1 MVSGSEVVRVLL
13 VDDDPAIRAALAS
26 MLATDPSLSV
36 VAQAHDGVDA
46 LSVLDQHRV
55 DVVLLDLR
63 MPRGSGFTV
72 LDRLRTRAASSRE
85 AASPSPPSPRVI
97 VLTTY
102 GDADSVRRAI
112 AAGADGFLL
121 KSGDPRVL
129 LDAIH
134 GTAAG
139 QTWLAPDVA
148 TFVADD
154 TRRRSAARDDARRAS
169 DELARLSPREHDVA
183 RLVARGLTN
192 GEVGTHL
199 HLSESTV
206 KAYLSSALDR
216 LGLRNRVEL
225 AVLVWQSLEA

>member
-1 MVSGSEVVRVLL
+1 MTGSDVIRVL
-13 VDDDPAIRAALAS
+13 VAEDDPGVRAALGAVLS
-26 MLATDPSLSV
+26 TDPMITV
-36 VAQAHDGVDA
+36 VAQSPDGVEA
-46 LSVLDQHRV
+46 LSVLERHRV

-63 MPRGSGFTV
+63 MPRGSGFVV
-72 LDRLRTRAASSRE
+72 LERLRSMSS
-85 AASPSPPSPRVI
+85 APRVI

-102 GDADSVRRAI
+102 GDAQSVRRAI

-148 TFVADD
+148 AFTADD
-154 TRRRSAARDDARRAS
+154 TRRRSVSLENAREAASA
-169 DELARLSPREHDVA
+169 LARLSPREHDVA
-183 RLVARGLTN
+183 QCVARGLTN
-192 GEVGTHL
+192 GEVGAHL

-206 KAYLSSALDR
+206 KTYLSSALDR

-225 AVLVWQSLEA
+225 AALVWRSLDR